1 MSHSESAHIPVETAP
16 GIQAIRCYS
25 VTGDNGHAG
34 ILGMVFHGVFLL
46 LLFAAWLGAAAPWGL
61 AHGVLFC
68 GAGSLMV
75 ARAPAARP
83 AWWLIPG
90 LGWLAGALLGFLP
103 LGGGTGP
110 DWWLQFERLGLVAAW
125 PAVPQRTEAAVVI
138 ASMAAVGLIAM
149 WVLGMPHRPDARM
162 VGAGLW
168 VGAVITLSVA
178 DLWLRSS
185 GQAAASWAEFG
196 FFPNRNHSAVLIAMG
211 IMVAFGLLVQSVRD
225 RWLWLG
231 GFCVLSILW
240 LSGDLLLRS
249 PSRAG
254 VVFLLPALLLWFLLV
269 GRRYLRGNSAW
280 AAGLLILAGILAFA
294 ASESH
299 VKKRLGETIGRI
311 GSLSAG
317 DGQSDNLAEIDGR
330 MGIACDTMAMIAAKP
345 WTGWGSGQFR
355 FVFPQFRTATV
366 GANESTAYHP
376 ESSWLWVA
384 AESGVPAALCLLGLA
399 VVVITA
405 AARGIRRPGERQ
417 RALRAACLAAAA
429 IPLLHGFVDVSV
441 HRVGILWA
449 GAALLALAMP
459 TPCGSPR
466 RGWRV
471 AWRLGGCAVLGW
483 GLVLL
488 SGQLRGSPVLPS
500 EHAAMLANR
509 AHTAYLADHQ
519 STTAAPEVFL
529 PDDDMSEDS
538 LEAALA
544 DLETAAG
551 ILPLEPRIHGLRG
564 MIALH
569 FDDKDDIA
577 RRSFEIQRQLDP
589 IWLRLPLLQAQA
601 WAPIDPTETASLWRD
616 ALRRADALESKL
628 PGRPWRAQAKNA
640 ITQQANRFPH
650 LAEEAARIQTP
661 NQQPTDEEH

>member
-1 MSHSESAHIPVETAP
+1 VQTAS
-16 GIQAIRCYS
+16 GIQSARRTS
-25 VTGDNGHAG
+25 LTNENGHAG
-34 ILGMVFHGVFLL
+34 VLGLFFDGAFLL
-46 LLFAAWLGAAAPWGL
+46 LLFAAWLGAGAPWGL

-68 GAGSLMV
+68 WAGGLMV

-90 LGWLAGALLGFLP
+90 LGWLVGALFGFLP

-110 DWWLQFERLGLVAAW
+110 DWWLQFVRLGLVAAW
-125 PAVPQRTEAAVVI
+125 PAVPQPAEAAVVI
-138 ASMAAVGLIAM
+138 ASMAAAGLIAM

-168 VGAVITLSVA
+168 VGAVITFSVA
-178 DLWLRSS
+178 DLWLRSF

-280 AAGLLILAGILAFA
+280 AAGLLILTAILAFA

-311 GSLSAG
+311 GSLPVG

-330 MGIACDTMAMIAAKP
+330 VGIACDTMAMIAAKP

-399 VVVITA
+399 VAVITA

-429 IPLLHGFVDVSV
+429 IPLLHGLVDVSV

-459 TPCGSPR
+459 TPRKSSG

-500 EHAAMLANR
+500 EHAAMLASR

-529 PDDDMSEDS
+529 PDDDMSEDL

-569 FDDKDDIA
+569 FDDKDDLA

-589 IWLRLPLLQAQA
+589 IWLRLPLLQAHA
-601 WAPIDPTETASLWRD
+601 WAPIDSAETHALWRE
-616 ALRRADALESKL
+616 AMRRAEMLDSRL
-628 PGRPWRAQAKNA
+628 PGKPWRELADKA
-640 ITQQANRFPH
+640 IRQQAARFPH
-650 LAEEAARIQTP
+650 LAESVPQNHAVDSESPNEA
-661 NQQPTDEEH
+661 D